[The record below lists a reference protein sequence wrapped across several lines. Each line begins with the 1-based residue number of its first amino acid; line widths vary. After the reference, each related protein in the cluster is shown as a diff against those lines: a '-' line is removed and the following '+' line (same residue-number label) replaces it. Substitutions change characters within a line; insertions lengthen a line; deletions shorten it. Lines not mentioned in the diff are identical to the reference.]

1 MAILTKNITA
11 TARAT
16 DLTPRWHVLDAK
28 GQVLGRLSV
37 QVAHILKGKH
47 KPNYSPHML
56 TGDFVIVINAGKVRV
71 TGRKAEQKV
80 YYSHSQY
87 PGGLKEVPYESM
99 MAKHPTRV
107 IEHAVKGMLP
117 HNRLGRQMF
126 RRLKVYEG
134 AEHPHESQVADSLNA
149 LEKDREE
156 GVAWLGQPKPLYK
169 KRLRKG
175 KESSEAQA
183 PAIEEAPADAGTPE
197 EPAAEA
203 EPVTSD
209 AEPVVEAEDSVEEAE
224 PTAEMADEVVDSEPV
239 AEAEVAE
246 ASETEP
252 TEEEKERGA

>member
-1 MAILTKNITA
+1 MATLTKNITA
-11 TARAT
+11 TAKAN
-16 DLTPRWHVLDAK
+16 DLRPRWHVLDAQ

-37 QVAHILKGKH
+37 QVAHLLKGKH

-107 IEHAVKGMLP
+107 VEHAVKGMLP

-156 GVAWLGQPKPLYK
+156 GVVWLGLPKPQYK
-169 KRLRKG
+169 KRIRKA
-175 KESSEAQA
+175 KESSEAPA
-183 PAIEEAPADAGTPE
+183 PAIEEATADTETPAQPT
-197 EPAAEA
+197 AEA

-209 AEPVVEAEDSVEEAE
+209 AEPVVEAEDPVEEAE
-224 PTAEMADEVVDSEPV
+224 PTAEMAAEVVDSEPV
-239 AEAEVAE
+239 AEVEAAE

-252 TEEEKERGA
+252 TEEDKERGA

>member
-1 MAILTKNITA
+1 MATLTKNITA
-11 TARAT
+11 TAKAN
-16 DLTPRWHVLDAK
+16 DLRPRWQVLDAK

-71 TGRKAEQKV
+71 TGRKADQKV

-107 IEHAVKGMLP
+107 VEHAVKGMLP

-134 AEHPHESQVADSLNA
+134 PEHPHESQVADSLNA

-156 GVAWLGQPKPLYK
+156 GVAWLGLPKPLYK

-175 KESSEAQA
+175 QESSEAPA
-183 PAIEEAPADAGTPE
+183 PAIVEATADAETPE
-197 EPAAEA
+197 EPTAEA
-203 EPVTSD
+203 EPLTSD

-224 PTAEMADEVVDSEPV
+224 PTAEIADEVVDSEPV
-239 AEAEVAE
+239 AEVEGAE
-246 ASETEP
+246 ASETKP

>member
-1 MAILTKNITA
+1 M
-11 TARAT
+11 
-16 DLTPRWHVLDAK
+16 
-28 GQVLGRLSV
+28 
-37 QVAHILKGKH
+37 
-47 KPNYSPHML
+47 
-56 TGDFVIVINAGKVRV
+56 
-71 TGRKAEQKV
+71 
-80 YYSHSQY
+80 
-87 PGGLKEVPYESM
+87 PYESM

-107 IEHAVKGMLP
+107 VEHAVKGMLP

-156 GVAWLGQPKPLYK
+156 GVVWLGLPKPQYK
-169 KRLRKG
+169 KRLRKA
-175 KESSEAQA
+175 KESSEAPA
-183 PAIEEAPADAGTPE
+183 PAIEEAPADAVTPE
-197 EPAAEA
+197 EPTAEA

-239 AEAEVAE
+239 AEVEAAE

-252 TEEEKERGA
+252 TEEDKERGA

>member
-1 MAILTKNITA
+1 MATLTKNITA
-11 TARAT
+11 TATAN
-16 DLTPRWHVLDAK
+16 DLRPRWHVLDAQ

-37 QVAHILKGKH
+37 QVAHLLKGKH

-107 IEHAVKGMLP
+107 VEHAVKGMLP

-126 RRLKVYEG
+126 RRLKVYED

-156 GVAWLGQPKPLYK
+156 GVVWLGLPKPQYK
-169 KRLRKG
+169 KRIRKA
-175 KESSEAQA
+175 KESSEA
-183 PAIEEAPADAGTPE
+183 PADAVTPE
-197 EPAAEA
+197 EPTAEAA

-209 AEPVVEAEDSVEEAE
+209 AEPVVEAADSVEEAE
-224 PTAEMADEVVDSEPV
+224 PTAEMAAEVVDSEPV
-239 AEAEVAE
+239 AEVEAAE

-252 TEEEKERGA
+252 TEEDKERGA